1 MRAGLFPGQGLD
13 PSTVAAA
20 LPDGHDLLERAK
32 DLLGYDVKRRVQQ
45 VANRSRPVLPT
56 DLGQPAIF
64 LAGVISF
71 EEARERGER
80 FDFLAG
86 HSLGEYTALVAAGS
100 IHFAQGLRLVA
111 ARGLYMHRAGAR
123 GAGGMAA
130 VLNVSFEETESVCAE
145 TGVALANDNSPNQV
159 VLSGPAE
166 NLSRAALSVR
176 SLGGRIVRLPIDGAY
191 HSEAMEPAVAELATA
206 LAGTEVRS
214 PEIPVVSNVSAAPYR
229 APGEIRKLLAR
240 QLTARV
246 RFRES
251 ISWLVDNGVTEFV
264 DMGPG
269 NVVGRLADA
278 TALSHKGVDIHA

>member
-13 PSTVAAA
+13 PATVAGA
-20 LPDGHDLLERAK
+20 LPDDHDLLERATNV
-32 DLLGYDVKRRVQQ
+32 LGYDIKRRVKQ
-45 VANRSRPVLPT
+45 VANRSRAILPT

-71 EEARERGER
+71 EEAHERGEH

-100 IHFAQGLRLVA
+100 IRFAQGLRLVA
-111 ARGLYMHRAGAR
+111 ARGLYMQRAGAR

-130 VLNVSFEETESVCAE
+130 VLNVPFEDTESLCAE
-145 TGVALANDNSPNQV
+145 TGVVLANDNSPNQV

-166 NLSRAALSVR
+166 NLSRAALRVR
-176 SLGGRIVRLPIDGAY
+176 NLGGRIVRLPIDGAY
-191 HSEAMEPAVAELATA
+191 HSSAMEPAVAELAAA

-229 APGEIRKLLAR
+229 APGEIRKLLAL

-269 NVVGRLADA
+269 NVVGRLAKA
-278 TALSHKGVDIHA
+278 TATSHKGLDIHA